1 MEKLVCVIGTVWLC
15 HDCLS
20 CYDAA
25 KTFCLKVKAK
35 GSKTKPKL
43 KAKVEETVT
52 VEEKEDVDQVE
63 NPPPRILP
71 NKMTDVCKKYRQGNC
86 PHGRSGHRMVN
97 GSSCLKPH
105 HRTCF
110 KYMKYGADQQRGC
123 TQGLECNWFHPVICQ
138 TSLQKLRCKKEVCSL
153 IHLYTACKAKKDDAG
168 RFPSEHKSSQR
179 SNGPSVGNSTRDRVK
194 KDTKLTLMKEKD
206 FPQALLNQ
214 QEQFLREMEDL
225 KELVTH
231 TRYQSP
237 LTHPNEWPAVQI
249 PLAANQPQAHPLHQV
264 RMPPPPG
271 WRESLQKICPQS
283 IY

>member
-1 MEKLVCVIGTVWLC
+1 
-15 HDCLS
+15 
-20 CYDAA
+20 
-25 KTFCLKVKAK
+25 
-35 GSKTKPKL
+35 
-43 KAKVEETVT
+43 
-52 VEEKEDVDQVE
+52 
-63 NPPPRILP
+63 
-71 NKMTDVCKKYRQGNC
+71 
-86 PHGRSGHRMVN
+86 MVN

-110 KYMKYGADQQRGC
+110 KYMKYGADQQKGC

-153 IHLYTACKAKKDDAG
+153 IHLYTAYKAKKDNAG

-206 FPQALLNQ
+206 FLQALLLNQ
-214 QEQFLREMEDL
+214 QEQFLREMKDL
-225 KELVTH
+225 KELVTK

-249 PLAANQPQAHPLHQV
+249 PLAANQPQANPLHQV

>member
-1 MEKLVCVIGTVWLC
+1 MIGTVWLC

-20 CYDAA
+20 CNGAA

-35 GSKTKPKL
+35 GFKTKPKP
-43 KAKVEETVT
+43 KAKVEGTVT

-71 NKMTDVCKKYRQGNC
+71 NSNKMTDVCKKYRQGNC

-105 HRTCF
+105 PRTCF

-153 IHLYTACKAKKDDAG
+153 IHLYTARKAKKDKP
-168 RFPSEHKSSQR
+168 RK
-179 SNGPSVGNSTRDRVK
+179 V
-194 KDTKLTLMKEKD
+194 
-206 FPQALLNQ
+206 
-214 QEQFLREMEDL
+214 
-225 KELVTH
+225 
-231 TRYQSP
+231 
-237 LTHPNEWPAVQI
+237 
-249 PLAANQPQAHPLHQV
+249 
-264 RMPPPPG
+264 
-271 WRESLQKICPQS
+271 SL
-283 IY
+283 

>member
-1 MEKLVCVIGTVWLC
+1 M
-15 HDCLS
+15 
-20 CYDAA
+20 
-25 KTFCLKVKAK
+25 KAK
-35 GSKTKPKL
+35 GFKTKPKP

-105 HRTCF
+105 PRTCF
-110 KYMKYGADQQRGC
+110 KYMKYGADQQKGC

-153 IHLYTACKAKKDDAG
+153 IHLYTARKAKKDNAG

-179 SNGPSVGNSTRDRVK
+179 SNGPYCLGWKFYQRPCEKGHQTDINEGEGFSPGPLKPAGTVFEGDEGPKGACDSDKIPVSAHSSQRVASGT
-194 KDTKLTLMKEKD
+194 DTFSGKSA
-206 FPQALLNQ
+206 PGP
-214 QEQFLREMEDL
+214 
-225 KELVTH
+225 
-231 TRYQSP
+231 SP
-237 LTHPNEWPAVQI
+237 SSSADATTTGS
-249 PLAANQPQAHPLHQV
+249 
-264 RMPPPPG
+264 PG